1 MKTKYNFSHLVNKK
15 SPEKD
20 WKKAIHY
27 RYEIVSLTWKN
38 TKLSHFK
45 GFFIIERLGTPKT
58 FVLFICKSH
67 PFIVQNITFWTFK

>member
-45 GFFIIERLGTPKT
+45 GFFYYRKARYPQNLR
-58 FVLFICKSH
+58 FIYLQISSIHCTKY
-67 PFIVQNITFWTFK
+67 NILDF